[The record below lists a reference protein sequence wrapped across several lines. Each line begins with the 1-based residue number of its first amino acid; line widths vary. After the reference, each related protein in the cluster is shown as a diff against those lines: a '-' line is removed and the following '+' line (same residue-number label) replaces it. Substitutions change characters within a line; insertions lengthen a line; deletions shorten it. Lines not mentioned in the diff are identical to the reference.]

1 MEVFISRKI
10 VNKNKCEYIPGS
22 GVDLNY
28 FKLIESPDD
37 GIVRFIMVCR
47 MLYEKGV
54 ENYAKAAEFC
64 KKKYGDK
71 VQFIAIGLIDDH
83 NNRSVP
89 REVMNQWEK
98 LGILL
103 YKDELE
109 DVRSE
114 IAQADCIVLPSIYA
128 EGTPKSLLEGA
139 SMGKPIITTNMPGCS
154 STVIEGV
161 NGYLC
166 EANSISGLVSCMEKI
181 YKLTHKCRLE
191 MGLRGRELMEKK
203 FDEHIVV
210 QKYLEQL
217 Y

>member
-1 MEVFISRKI
+1 MFISRNI
-10 VNKNKCEYIPGS
+10 VDKDKCEYIPGS

-28 FKLIESPDD
+28 FNLIESPDD
-37 GIVRFIMVCR
+37 GVVRFIMVCR
-47 MLYEKGV
+47 MLYEKGI

-71 VQFIAIGLIDDH
+71 INFIAIGLLDEH

-89 REVMNQWEK
+89 RKVMNQWEK

-103 YKDELE
+103 HKDELE

-114 IAQADCIVLPSIYA
+114 IAHADCIVLPSIYA

-139 SMGKPIITTNMPGCS
+139 SMGKPIITTNMPGCA
-154 STVIEGV
+154 STVVEGV

-166 EANSISGLVSCMEKI
+166 KPNSISDLVSCMEKI

-191 MGLRGRELMEKK
+191 MGLRGRELMEEK
-203 FDEHIVV
+203 FDEQIVIK
-210 QKYLEQL
+210 KYLEQL
-217 Y
+217 H